1 MFEINLKNYPF
12 LNGLVIK
19 RRRGIIVRER
29 INAANIAMPIKI
41 PKLIVGLKLERTN
54 IENPNII
61 VNAAIT
67 IDLPKIGRAHV

>member
-1 MFEINLKNYPF
+1 LFEKNLENYPF

-29 INAANIAMPIKI
+29 IKAANIAIPIKI

-54 IENPNII
+54 IENPNMI
-61 VNAAIT
+61 VSAAIT
-67 IDLPKIGRAHV
+67 MDLPTVS